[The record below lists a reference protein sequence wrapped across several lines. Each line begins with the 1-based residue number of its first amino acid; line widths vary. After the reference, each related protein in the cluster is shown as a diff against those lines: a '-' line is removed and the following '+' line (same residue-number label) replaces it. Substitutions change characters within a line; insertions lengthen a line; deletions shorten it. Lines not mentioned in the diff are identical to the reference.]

1 MFGITFLGLRNKY
14 VIFYSSDLFN
24 RGNMH
29 ILMTGGT
36 GFIGRAFVKHAIK
49 EGHTITILSRAKRD
63 SCDSIDFV
71 RNLDEIDS
79 KCQIDVVINLAGA
92 PLGEKRW
99 SESYKIELLESR
111 LGLTERLIKF
121 CKRLSKR
128 PAVILSASAI
138 GYYGSRGDEVMTEV
152 SSAGTSFSSKLCRDW
167 ERLWSNRL
175 HPETRLCCLRF
186 GVVFGRSGGA
196 LKQLSQSFR
205 FKVGTQIGTGNQWMS
220 WVHLED
226 AVRAMIFLIQQK
238 HLIGVFNVTSPNPVI
253 VSELNAAIARR
264 LPVYFHLRIPGKLIQ
279 VMLGEMATELLLASQ
294 RVIPDTLSKAGF
306 KFAYPELDA
315 ALKKELVES

>member
-1 MFGITFLGLRNKY
+1 
-14 VIFYSSDLFN
+14 
-24 RGNMH
+24 MH

-49 EGHTITILSRAKRD
+49 EGHTITILSRGKRD

-79 KCQIDVVINLAGA
+79 KCQIDVIINLAGA

-99 SESYKIELLESR
+99 SEAYKIELLESR

-138 GYYGSRGDEVMTEV
+138 GYYGSRGDEVLTEV

-167 ERLWSNRL
+167 EGLWSNRL

-226 AVRAMIFLIQQK
+226 AVRAMIFLLDQK
-238 HLIGVFNVTSPNPVI
+238 HLTGVFNVTSPNPVI

-294 RVIPDTLSKAGF
+294 RVMPDTLSKAGF
-306 KFAYPELDA
+306 NFAYPELDA
-315 ALKKELVES
+315 ALKKELGGS